1 MGDSRRRGGWHV
13 RPPTSAED
21 DIDAEDIQGILAA
34 EGFSAEEFRELR
46 CATHRPERFAFALD
60 RTWVAKIFGPDDFRN
75 FLIEEKVSRI
85 LHARGISVPE
95 VIAAR
100 AQEGTYSYIVFR
112 HAAGESLSSVYQTM
126 SLTEYT
132 SMVVCLAEVF
142 KGIHNLAPTLFD
154 GIPFFER
161 DHEQYF
167 NLSSRRSTTIHDSV
181 RALIEEGALH
191 ASACQICEVVE
202 REATGMFRSEKALI
216 HADIHNENLFLGG
229 TERSLFCEFID
240 WETARIEPFEL
251 EFVHPFLN
259 ILGEAFPGRRLG
271 NEVQV
276 GPDNELLKAFD
287 NAYDQL
293 IRWDHVAI
301 HGVVTYLD
309 WALRAHRKKQFLL
322 RDFYLRT
329 GIGGLEFV
337 GLLRMEGLIS
347 DA

>member
-1 MGDSRRRGGWHV
+1 MRDPATV
-13 RPPTSAED
+13 INAED
-21 DIDAEDIQGILAA
+21 VQGILVA
-34 EGFSAEEFRELR
+34 EGFPTGDLQELR
-46 CATHRPERFAFALD
+46 CATHRPDRFAFSLD
-60 RTWVAKIFGPDDFRN
+60 RTWVIKVFGPDDFRN
-75 FLIEEKVSRI
+75 FQIEEKVSTI
-85 LHARGISVPE
+85 LHARGAAVPE

-100 AQEGTYSYIVFR
+100 GEEGAYSYIVFR
-112 HAAGESLSSVYQTM
+112 HAIGESLNSVYQGL
-126 SLTEYT
+126 SLNEYT
-132 SMVVCLAEVF
+132 AMIVCLAEGF
-142 KGIHNLAPTLFD
+142 KGIHNLAPPLFD
-154 GIPFFER
+154 GVPFFER
-161 DHEQYF
+161 DHDQYF
-167 NLSSRRSTTIHDSV
+167 NVSCRRSTTIYDSV
-181 RALIEEGALH
+181 QALIEEGALH
-191 ASACQICEVVE
+191 ASARQICDVVE
-202 REATGMFRSEKALI
+202 REATGMFGSEKALI

-287 NAYDQL
+287 NAYDQV